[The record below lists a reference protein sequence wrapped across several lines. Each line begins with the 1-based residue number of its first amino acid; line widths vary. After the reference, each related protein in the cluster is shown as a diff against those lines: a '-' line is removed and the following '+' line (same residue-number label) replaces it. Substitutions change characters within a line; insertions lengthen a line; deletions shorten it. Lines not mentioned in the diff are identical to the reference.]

1 MNSKRTQ
8 MNRWMK
14 QGSNAEYENE
24 VQKEIEI
31 LEKAEMVL
39 KIKFSVSNG
48 KLSRSLASDKDIRA
62 WRQS

>member
-1 MNSKRTQ
+1 
-8 MNRWMK
+8 MK

-62 WRQS
+62 